1 MNVEATA
8 ATEHGAATAPVVD
21 EKRDADSD
29 SELIAIIV
37 RQQELI
43 VRQSEQLL
51 RAMEATL
58 SGTGKPTSLRAE
70 VDELLA
76 ALANITADDITRYA
90 GMAKSLFETLTRSG
104 VVGGGA
110 VRSRS

>member
-1 MNVEATA
+1 VNLESTTAIQEA
-8 ATEHGAATAPVVD
+8 ATTAPRVD
-21 EKRDADSD
+21 DKRDADSD
-29 SELIAIIV
+29 SEMIAVIV

-58 SGTGKPTSLRAE
+58 NGAGKPVSLRAE

-76 ALANITADDITRYA
+76 ALANVTADDITRYA
-90 GMAKSLFETLTRSG
+90 AMAKSLFETLTRSG
-104 VVGGGA
+104 VVGGDA

>member
-1 MNVEATA
+1 VNVEATTQEA
-8 ATEHGAATAPVVD
+8 ATTAVSVD
-21 EKRDADSD
+21 DKREADSD
-29 SELIAIIV
+29 SELIAVIV

-58 SGTGKPTSLRAE
+58 NGTGKPASLRAE

-90 GMAKSLFETLTRSG
+90 AMAKSLFETLTRSG